1 MGASGAAI
9 FDNDLACDVRGTFT
23 EALEIGR
30 SAKHALRLTLEE
42 FVDSLEDDDEA
53 DEFWIALAASMNEL
67 GRLTDAV
74 RDRALEAIA
83 SGRSVARWQEIEG
96 GSEARK
102 RVLGALR
109 DELLTPSSSKR
120 TRIKRK
126 EIAPFQ
132 PGDVLRIPAPDD
144 RMALAFV
151 FDAFADNGGR
161 YNALRLLRRD
171 DGTSFSAE
179 EFLRDPFDSESH
191 SIGRDFLVGGKTV
204 PSDIVRRLE
213 GVLPPEKAVIPPL
226 KIERWNGGW
235 RIDLVGTVTTWE
247 ALPLLVGTFLD
258 DLGLNQPKH

>member
-1 MGASGAAI
+1 
-9 FDNDLACDVRGTFT
+9 
-23 EALEIGR
+23 
-30 SAKHALRLTLEE
+30 
-42 FVDSLEDDDEA
+42 
-53 DEFWIALAASMNEL
+53 MNEL

-102 RVLGALR
+102 RVLGTLK
-109 DELLTPSSSKR
+109 DELLNPSSHARR

-132 PGDVLRIPAPDD
+132 PGDVLQIPAPDD

-171 DGTSFSAE
+171 DGTPFSAE

-191 SIGRDFLVGGKTV
+191 SVGRDFLVGGKTV
-204 PSDIVRRLE
+204 PSDIARRLE
-213 GVLPPEKAVIPPL
+213 GVLPPEEAVIPPL
-226 KIERWNGGW
+226 KIEQWNDGW

-247 ALPLLVGTFLD
+247 ALPLWVGAFLD
-258 DLGLNQPKH
+258 DLKLK